1 MVRRPGAVRAL
12 QYKPGGPSLIAAGP
26 VWRTA
31 LARLLAQDIADDSAP
46 GVDGREAVPARYIL
60 KALQKP
66 DLDLVFETGKVLA
79 FQNRDYLLRQDYAGD
94 GIHIILSGVV
104 ESIYERPHGRE
115 LMLATW
121 QKGDFVGAPYVLG
134 DHRHSWS
141 ARALGRVEALHLD
154 QAAIRKLLALSPAF
168 AIALI
173 ECLGFK
179 GETYSTLAQTLGGQ
193 KVGERLALLLVKLC
207 ENSTPSHDGSIS
219 LGRITQA
226 NLARMIGATRQSIS
240 LVLSKLQDDGILSVR
255 PATTVVHDLAALRK
269 QAGD

>member
-1 MVRRPGAVRAL
+1 MSPNGGDRTGVAASPVETREIGAERYL
-12 QYKPGGPSLIAAGP
+12 LRSLP
-26 VWRTA
+26 
-31 LARLLAQDIADDSAP
+31 
-46 GVDGREAVPARYIL
+46 
-60 KALQKP
+60 KA
-66 DLDLVFETGKVLA
+66 DLDLVMKTGKVVSY
-79 FQNRDYLLRQDYAGD
+79 QNRDYLLRQGENGD
-94 GIHIILSGVV
+94 GIQIIVAGVV
-104 ESIYERPHGRE
+104 ESTYTGLQGRE

-134 DHRHSWS
+134 EHQHSWS

-154 QAAIRKLLALSPAF
+154 QSAIRQLIGLSPAF

-173 ECLGFK
+173 ESLGFK

-207 ENSTPSHDGSIS
+207 EHTTQSSDQCIS

-240 LVLSKLQDDGILSVR
+240 LILSRLQAEGVITAE
-255 PATTVVHDLAALRK
+255 ATTIIVRDVAALKRE
-269 QAGD
+269 AGY